1 MASIVKSLRVLGDP
15 NRLRMLLLLAGEELS
30 VAELQEILGMGQST
44 ISTHLAQLKHA
55 GLVEDRRTGKNIW
68 YRFNSESGVSEL
80 LTLLQQA
87 KEEIPEGKHDQAA
100 LQLILR
106 KRQDKTRAFFDDM
119 AGRLGREYV
128 PGRSWQSIAEALLQL
143 LPPLVI
149 ADLGAGEGAF
159 SLLLAQRAQQVIAVD
174 NSDKMVE
181 LGSALARKQG
191 VTTLE
196 YRKGDLEAVPIAD
209 GSVDLAL
216 FSQSLHHAL
225 HPERAV
231 AEAWRI
237 LKDAS
242 RSLTCCNI
250 VLPRRASYMPTCG
263 WASAKWIWR
272 ACWATPASGTCT
284 QPLCIRRPKHPF
296 FKPCWRREA
305 NRLRLKAHRALM
317 AHPFPR
323 CCRRHSPHAVFIFSI
338 AKSFFLRS
346 VPQRYPVSEPSLPIT
361 RWQGTAMATGLVAQA
376 RATARTAFG

>member
-1 MASIVKSLRVLGDP
+1 MF
-15 NRLRMLLLLAGEELS
+15 LLLAREELS

-68 YRFNSESGVSEL
+68 YRSRSEGEVLPQL
-80 LTLLQQA
+80 LAWLQQA
-87 KEEIPEGKHDQAA
+87 PEELPEARHDQAA
-100 LQLILR
+100 LELALR

-128 PGRSWQSIAEALLQL
+128 PGRSWKSIAEALLQL
-143 LPPLVI
+143 LPPMVI

-181 LGSALARKQG
+181 LGSALAQRQG
-191 VTTLE
+191 VRALE

-237 LKDAS
+237 LKPGGRIAVLDLVQHRFAEARELYADVWLGFS
-242 RSLTCCNI
+242 EVELDLMLGKAGFRGVHTAI
-250 VLPRRASYMPTCG
+250 VHKETEA
-263 WASAKWIWR
+263 
-272 ACWATPASGTCT
+272 
-284 QPLCIRRPKHPF
+284 PF
-296 FKPCWRREA
+296 FQTVLAIGDKG
-305 NRLRLKAHRALM
+305 
-317 AHPFPR
+317 
-323 CCRRHSPHAVFIFSI
+323 
-338 AKSFFLRS
+338 
-346 VPQRYPVSEPSLPIT
+346 SE
-361 RWQGTAMATGLVAQA
+361 
-376 RATARTAFG
+376 